1 MVKKCFFKLLFDYSF
16 VRGTSGAMASL
27 SGKIPSS
34 SFALCSVIFILHA
47 VKSGHF
53 SSSLQTGKNWVYHSS
68 LNGKM
73 PSKLAKQSL
82 PSAER
87 GGQSWAARSYEQPT
101 IASKSRS
108 PSPYTKRRMCELSE
122 EARQRL
128 AHLNLGPHEFR
139 RDTDKPPF
147 VIRRV
152 CIHSK
157 LKLGSNVV
165 LSLKSAP
172 KISFRS

>member
-1 MVKKCFFKLLFDYSF
+1 MVNTLLFFKLLFDYSF
-16 VRGTSGAMASL
+16 VRGTSAAMASL
-27 SGKIPSS
+27 SVKIINSL
-34 SFALCSVIFILHA
+34 FALCSAIFIVHA
-47 VKSGHF
+47 VKWDNF
-53 SSSLQTGKNWVYHSS
+53 SSSLQADTNWVHHSTPK
-68 LNGKM
+68 GKM
-73 PSKLAKQSL
+73 HSKLPKKTP
-82 PSAER
+82 PSAEKGR
-87 GGQSWAARSYEQPT
+87 QSSAVKSYEQPT

-152 CIHSK
+152 CICSK
-157 LKLGSNVV
+157 V
-165 LSLKSAP
+165 LPA
-172 KISFRS
+172 

>member
-1 MVKKCFFKLLFDYSF
+1 M
-16 VRGTSGAMASL
+16 RGTSAATAPLSVKIMNSL
-27 SGKIPSS
+27 
-34 SFALCSVIFILHA
+34 FALCPAIFMLHT

-53 SSSLQTGKNWVYHSS
+53 SSSLQADPQCVHGSGPK
-68 LNGKM
+68 GKM
-73 PSKLAKQSL
+73 PCKV
-82 PSAER
+82 PSAEQGR
-87 GGQSWAARSYEQPT
+87 RSYEQPT

-139 RDTDKPPF
+139 RDTDRPPF

-152 CIHSK
+152 CTRSE
-157 LKLGSNVV
+157 V
-165 LSLKSAP
+165 LPASAP
-172 KISFRS
+172 FKYCSCAK